1 MTLRA
6 RWVTLSV
13 SGVTLIYCWVNLA
26 AALAAAEAIR
36 SGTPI
41 PAVYLRNPTAAV
53 HSTGA
58 LAPLTLL

>member
-1 MTLRA
+1 
-6 RWVTLSV
+6 
-13 SGVTLIYCWVNLA
+13 LA